1 MRWQILV
8 PSALSV
14 AGMISGAS
22 HGAQPQEPPPFSIA
36 DFNRS
41 ADIEIDGR
49 IEPAWLAAPVI
60 DAFEEYRPRAG
71 APAIV
76 RTEVRMGRDATHF
89 YLVARLFDPD
99 IARLRAGLARRDN
112 FSNEQDW
119 FSVALDAVGS
129 SRGAQL
135 FYFNARGVIWDGLL
149 NEEAGTS
156 NPAADFEVE
165 VATSIDSDSWV
176 VELRIPFEELRYRSR
191 SPDTWKV
198 IFRRNYPREDRHA
211 MAAPAIPSSPPC
223 LMCLAAP
230 VRPPGELPAPHGI
243 SLVPQLL
250 GLGTRESGTGD
261 GDWTSDLEPGI
272 DMKLRAGPATVFDAT
287 VNPDFSQLEL
297 DTPQLSSNQQFALA
311 FPEKRPF
318 FLEGIDILDSPL
330 QVIYTRSITDPAWG
344 ARGTHR
350 GSWDGALLTARD
362 DGGGTVI
369 IPGPY
374 SASYE
379 AQDFRSMAT
388 LGRVRKPVGSVTLGG
403 LFTDR
408 RADEDYNTVAGA
420 DLAWRLAPTTRVSA
434 QWLTS
439 RTRDELESQGDA
451 IGIDMLHDSRHWRAA
466 LTVRELDPGFRAD
479 NGYIPQAG
487 IRQVD
492 AELRYKFIGMRAISE
507 LAPYLSAD
515 TREDFDHH
523 TVSSAPRLGTQ
534 ATLTNNMIV
543 TGEWRPREQVRLYAG
558 GELHSLSQGFL
569 SLTSYPVSWLPVL
582 TLELTAGEAVD
593 FTADRV
599 GNGETVSAS
608 LLWRPLDRLVI
619 EPRLDMTTVRTDPDG
634 LYEGERS
641 RESAAQLLAT
651 VHLTTRDR
659 FRLMLQRIAFER
671 DARGSPLLD
680 SSRFTGSLLF
690 THEHSLV
697 RRIYVGV
704 AFARDSGRTT
714 PLPRETLEVF
724 VKVQSGMSAA
734 TGIRW

>member
-1 MRWQILV
+1 MRWQIMV
-8 PSALSV
+8 SASLCLTC
-14 AGMISGAS
+14 MIPGAS
-22 HGAQPQEPPPFSIA
+22 LATQPKGAPPFSMA
-36 DFNRS
+36 DFDR
-41 ADIEIDGR
+41 AAGIEIDGQ
-49 IEPAWLAAPVI
+49 IEPAWLVAPVI

-71 APAIV
+71 APAKV

-99 IARLRAGLARRDN
+99 IARLRTGLARRDN

-149 NEEAGTS
+149 NEEAGTA

-165 VATSIDSDSWV
+165 VATSIDRDSWV

-223 LMCLAAP
+223 LMCLASPDAAARRAARP
-230 VRPPGELPAPHGI
+230 PRNQLRAAVVRP
-243 SLVPQLL
+243 
-250 GLGTRESGTGD
+250 GD
-261 GDWTSDLEPGI
+261 ARKRRRGWRLE
-272 DMKLRAGPATVFDAT
+272 LRAGTRHRREAARRPGAVFDAT

-297 DTPQLSSNQQFALA
+297 DTPQLSSNQQFAAGLSGEATVLSRRHRHTRLA
-311 FPEKRPF
+311 TAGHLHPLDHRP
-318 FLEGIDILDSPL
+318 G
-330 QVIYTRSITDPAWG
+330 
-344 ARGTHR
+344 
-350 GSWDGALLTARD
+350 
-362 DGGGTVI
+362 
-369 IPGPY
+369 
-374 SASYE
+374 
-379 AQDFRSMAT
+379 
-388 LGRVRKPVGSVTLGG
+388 LGRARHAPRLLGWRPAHLARRRWRHRRHSRPLFGELRGAGFPLAGHARPRSQAGRQVTLGG

-408 RADEDYNTVAGA
+408 RADDDYNTVAGP
-420 DLAWRLAPTTRVSA
+420 DLAWRLSPTTRVSA

-439 RTRDELESQGDA
+439 RTRDELETQGDA

-466 LTVRELDPGFRAD
+466 LTLRELDPGFRAD
-479 NGYIPQAG
+479 NGYIPQVG

-492 AELRYKFIGMRAISE
+492 AELRYKFLGLRAISE
-507 LAPYLSAD
+507 LAPYLNMD

-523 TVSSAPRLGTQ
+523 TVSSAPRLGAQ

-543 TGEWRPREQVRLYAG
+543 TGEWRPREQVRLHAG
-558 GELHSLSQGFL
+558 GELHSLSQGYL
-569 SLTSYPVSWLPVL
+569 SVTSYPVAWLPVM
-582 TLELTAGEAVD
+582 TFELAAGEAMD
-593 FTADRV
+593 FTTDRV
-599 GNGETVSAS
+599 GQGETVSAS

-619 EPRLDMTTVRTDPDG
+619 EPRFDMTSVRTDADG
-634 LYEGERS
+634 FYQGQRA

-659 FRLMLQRIAFER
+659 FRLMLQRVAFER
-671 DARGSPLLD
+671 DAQGDPLLD
-680 SSRFTGSLLF
+680 TTRLSGSLLF

-704 AFARDSGRTT
+704 AFARDSDRTIAQ
-714 PLPRETLEVF
+714 PRETLEVF
-724 VKVQSGMSAA
+724 LKVQSGMSAA
-734 TGIRW
+734 TGVRW

>member
-1 MRWQILV
+1 MRWQIMI
-8 PSALSV
+8 SALNL
-14 AGMISGAS
+14 AGMISSAS
-22 HGAQPQEPPPFSIA
+22 HATQPGDAPPFSMA
-36 DFNRS
+36 DFHRS
-41 ADIEIDGR
+41 AGIEIDGR
-49 IEPAWLAAPVI
+49 IEPAWLAAPVV

-71 APAIV
+71 VPASV

-89 YLVARLFDPD
+89 YLVARLFDLD
-99 IARLRAGLARRDN
+99 IARLRTGLARRDN

-119 FSVALDAVGS
+119 FSVAIDAVGS

-156 NPAADFEVE
+156 TPAADFEVE

-191 SPDTWKV
+191 SPDTWRV

-230 VRPPGELPAPHGI
+230 VQPPGELPAPRG
-243 SLVPQLL
+243 SSFVPQLL
-250 GLGTRESGTGD
+250 GLGTRETGTTDEG
-261 GDWTSDLEPGI
+261 WTSDLEPGI

-330 QVIYTRSITDPAWG
+330 QAIYTRSITDPAWG

-362 DGGGTVI
+362 DGGGTVV

-374 SASYE
+374 SAGYE
-379 AQDFRSMAT
+379 AQDFHSLAT
-388 LGRVRKPVGSVTLGG
+388 LGRVRKPIGRVTLGG
-403 LFTDR
+403 VFTDR
-408 RADEDYNTVAGA
+408 RADDDYNTVAGP
-420 DLAWRLAPTTRVSA
+420 DLAWRLSPTTRVSA
-434 QWLTS
+434 QWLAS
-439 RTRDELESQGDA
+439 RTRDEVETQGDA

-466 LTVRELDPGFRAD
+466 LTLRELDPGFRAD
-479 NGYIPQAG
+479 NGYIPQVG

-492 AELRYKFIGMRAISE
+492 AELRYKFLGLRAISE
-507 LAPYLSAD
+507 LAPYVNMD
-515 TREDFDHH
+515 TREDFDHR

-543 TGEWRPREQVRLYAG
+543 TGEWRPREQVRLHAG
-558 GELHSLSQGFL
+558 GELHSLSQGYL
-569 SLTSYPVSWLPVL
+569 SLTSYPVAWLPVL
-582 TLELTAGEAVD
+582 TFELTAGEAMD

-619 EPRLDMTTVRTDPDG
+619 EPRFDMTTVRTDQ
-634 LYEGERS
+634 RA

-651 VHLTTRDR
+651 VHLTARDR
-659 FRLMLQRIAFER
+659 FRLMLQRVAFER
-671 DARGSPLLD
+671 DVQGSALLD
-680 SSRFTGSLLF
+680 TSRLSGSLLF

-704 AFARDSGRTT
+704 AFARDSDRATT
-714 PLPRETLEVF
+714 LPRETLEVF
-724 VKVQSGMSAA
+724 LKVQSGMSAA
-734 TGIRW
+734 TGVRW

>member
-1 MRWQILV
+1 MI
-8 PSALSV
+8 PSD
-14 AGMISGAS
+14 S
-22 HGAQPQEPPPFSIA
+22 HAAQPKEAPPFSMA
-36 DFNRS
+36 DFNSS
-41 ADIEIDGR
+41 ANIVIDGR
-49 IEPAWLAAPVI
+49 IEPAWLEVPAI
-60 DAFEEYRPRAG
+60 DTFEEYRPRAG
-71 APAIV
+71 APASV

-99 IARLRAGLARRDN
+99 ITRLRTGLARRDN

-119 FSVALDAVGS
+119 FSVALDVVGL

-149 NEEAGTS
+149 NEEAGTA

-191 SPDTWKV
+191 SPDTWRV

-211 MAAPAIPSSPPC
+211 MAAPAIPASPPC

-230 VRPPGELPAPHGI
+230 VRPPGELPAPRGF
-243 SLVPQLL
+243 SFVPQLL
-250 GLGTRESGTGD
+250 GLGTRETGAGD
-261 GDWTSDLEPGI
+261 DDWTSDLEPGI
-272 DMKLRAGPATVFDAT
+272 DVKLRAGPATVFDAT
-287 VNPDFSQLEL
+287 VNPDFSQLDL
-297 DTPQLSSNQQFALA
+297 DTPQLSTNQQFALA

-330 QVIYTRSITDPAWG
+330 PAIYTRSITDPAWG

-350 GSWDGALLTARD
+350 GSWDGTLITARD
-362 DGGGTVI
+362 DGGGTVV

-379 AQDFRSMAT
+379 TQDFHSLAT

-408 RADEDYNTVAGA
+408 RTDEAYNTVAGP
-420 DLAWRLAPTTRVSA
+420 DLAWRLSPATRVSA

-439 RTRDELESQGDA
+439 RTRDKLEMRGDA

-466 LTVRELDPGFRAD
+466 ITLRELDPEFRAD
-479 NGYIPQAG
+479 NGYIPQVG
-487 IRQVD
+487 IRQID
-492 AELRYKFIGMRAISE
+492 AELRYKFLGLRAISE
-507 LAPYLSAD
+507 LAPYFSAD
-515 TREDFDHH
+515 TREDFNHH
-523 TVSSAPRLGTQ
+523 TVSSAPRVGAQ

-543 TGEWRPREQVRLYAG
+543 TGEWRPREQVRLQAG
-558 GELHSLSQGFL
+558 GELHAVSQGYI
-569 SLTSYPVSWLPVL
+569 SVTSYPVAWLPML
-582 TLELTAGEAVD
+582 TFELTAGEAVD

-599 GNGETVSAS
+599 GKGETVSAS

-619 EPRLDMTTVRTDPDG
+619 EPRFDMTTVRTDPDG
-634 LYEGERS
+634 FYQGQRA

-651 VHLTTRDR
+651 VHLTARDR
-659 FRLMLQRIAFER
+659 FRLMLQRVAFER
-671 DARGSPLLD
+671 DARNVALLD
-680 SSRFTGSLLF
+680 TSRLTGSLLF

-704 AFARDSGRTT
+704 AFARDPEGTT
-714 PLPRETLEVF
+714 TQRRETLEVF
-724 VKVQSGMSAA
+724 IKVQSGMSPA
-734 TGIRW
+734 TGVRW

>member
-1 MRWQILV
+1 MRWQIMV
-8 PSALSV
+8 SAVGL
-14 AGMISGAS
+14 AGMISSAS
-22 HGAQPQEPPPFSIA
+22 PAAQPEVASPFAMA
-36 DFNRS
+36 DFDRS
-41 ADIEIDGR
+41 AGIEIDGR
-49 IEPAWLAAPVI
+49 IEPAWLAAPVV

-71 APAIV
+71 APASV

-89 YLVARLFDPD
+89 YLAARLFDPD
-99 IARLRAGLARRDN
+99 IARLRTGLARRDN

-149 NEEAGTS
+149 NEEAGTA

-176 VELRIPFEELRYRSR
+176 LELRIPFEELRYRSR

-230 VRPPGELPAPHGI
+230 VHPPGELPAPRGLT
-243 SLVPQLL
+243 LVPQLL
-250 GLGTRESGTGD
+250 GLGTRETGG
-261 GDWTSDLEPGI
+261 GDESWTSELEPGI

-330 QVIYTRSITDPAWG
+330 QAIYTRSITDPAWG
-344 ARGTHR
+344 VRGTHR
-350 GSWDGALLTARD
+350 GSWDGALLTSRD
-362 DGGGTVI
+362 DGGGTVV

-379 AQDFRSMAT
+379 AQDFHSLAT
-388 LGRVRKPVGSVTLGG
+388 IGRVRKPVGNVTLGG

-408 RADEDYNTVAGA
+408 RADENYNTVAGA
-420 DLAWRLAPTTRVSA
+420 DLAWRLSPTTRVSA

-439 RTRDELESQGDA
+439 RTRDELETQGDA
-451 IGIDMLHDSRHWRAA
+451 MGVDMLHDSRHWRAA
-466 LTVRELDPGFRAD
+466 LALRGLDPGFRAD
-479 NGYIPQAG
+479 NGYIPQVG

-492 AELRYKFIGMRAISE
+492 AELRYKILDLRVISE
-507 LAPYLSAD
+507 LAPYVSMD
-515 TREDFDHH
+515 TREDFDRH
-523 TVSSAPRLGTQ
+523 TVSSAPRLGAQ

-543 TGEWRPREQVRLYAG
+543 TGEWRPREQVRLHAN
-558 GELHSLSQGFL
+558 GELHSLSQGYL
-569 SLTSYPVSWLPVL
+569 SLTSYPAAWLPVL
-582 TLELTAGEAVD
+582 TLELTAGEAMD

-599 GNGETVSAS
+599 GDGETVSAS

-619 EPRLDMTTVRTDPDG
+619 EPRFDMTTVRTDTDG
-634 LYEGERS
+634 FYAGQRA

-651 VHLTTRDR
+651 VHLTARDR
-659 FRLMLQRIAFER
+659 FRLMVQRVAFER
-671 DARGSPLLD
+671 EARGGALLD
-680 SSRFTGSLLF
+680 TSRLSGSLLF

-697 RRIYVGV
+697 RRIYAGV
-704 AFARDSGRTT
+704 AFARDSDRTT
-714 PLPRETLEVF
+714 TVPRETLEVF
-724 VKVQSGMSAA
+724 LKVQSGMSAA
-734 TGIRW
+734 TGVRW